1 MKRIIKSFVRILT
14 VAIFLFTL
22 YLLVFGTL
30 SIKNNKLINVFGYS
44 YSYVP
49 TSSMD
54 SDKVLDAKV
63 ETIKQHS
70 YIIIKFD
77 DYESLEINDVI
88 VFKSSDEIL
97 IVHRIVE
104 RVILD
109 DQVFYKTKGDN
120 NSSVDND
127 LVSIY
132 NYQGKV
138 VKATYLLGLGKLFTN
153 SRNLI
158 FLIITII
165 ILIILVFQI
174 YEIVKNKHQKPDLSD
189 EDINKLVEERLKGM
203 K

>member
-54 SDKVLDAKV
+54 SDKVLNAKV

-70 YIIIKFD
+70 YIFIKFD
-77 DYESLEINDVI
+77 NYESLEVSDVI
-88 VFKSSDEIL
+88 VFRSSDEIL
-97 IVHRIVE
+97 VVHRIVE
-104 RVILD
+104 RVTLD

-120 NSSVDND
+120 NSNTDND
-127 LVSIY
+127 LVSKD

-138 VKATYLLGLGKLFTN
+138 IKSMYFLGLGKLFTN

-165 ILIILVFQI
+165 ILIILIFQI
-174 YEIVKNKHQKPDLSD
+174 YEIVKNKHQKSDLSE
-189 EDINKLVEERLKGM
+189 EDIDKLVEERLKGM